1 MLTKE
6 ETLLAKAV
14 FTISV
19 MCHPLL
25 IGMATSLFFFCWPKK
40 KSEAAKTT
48 AAVTIVMVIAVI
60 IMASLLLSCWVFWAS
75 CVVSSCWRFFFL
87 CLGLSLVVFGW
98 GWDPETMCSEM
109 WVKVRL
115 RLEWETKSLS
125 QTLIS
130 HHQQKTPL
138 KSIFII
144 SEAILSSA
152 LLINSL
158 QICRPIRWSRSGH
171 LLGMWPMTNVCVWFS
186 IHSIHRVSARSTPVW
201 WHESRVVGFCKKLCY
216 SCRGQCFIN
225 WLS

>member
-1 MLTKE
+1 
-6 ETLLAKAV
+6 
-14 FTISV
+14 
-19 MCHPLL
+19 
-25 IGMATSLFFFCWPKK
+25 
-40 KSEAAKTT
+40 
-48 AAVTIVMVIAVI
+48 MVIAVI
-60 IMASLLLSCWVFWAS
+60 IMESLLLSCWVFWAS

-98 GWDPETMCSEM
+98 GWDHVQRDVNEGEAKTG
-109 WVKVRL
+109 VRDQI
-115 RLEWETKSLS
+115 TFTDSF
-125 QTLIS
+125 IS
-130 HHQQKTPL
+130 HHQQKTLKSL

-152 LLINSL
+152 LLINSF